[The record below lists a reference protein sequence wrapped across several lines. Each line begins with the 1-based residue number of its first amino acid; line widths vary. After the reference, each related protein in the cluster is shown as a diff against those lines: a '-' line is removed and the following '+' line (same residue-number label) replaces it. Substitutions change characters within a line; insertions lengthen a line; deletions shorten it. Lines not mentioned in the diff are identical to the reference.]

1 MTPIYFPF
9 TFISEPILDK
19 LWDTF
24 GKIVVYQS
32 SKINVPEKMT
42 AWEKSGKIDIRM
54 PVEGNDEKIEKILQ
68 EFKSW
73 ADLLQGGELS
83 LLKTQLGKIPFFNE
97 DATSQI
103 KLDIKRQ
110 DLKKP
115 SEEKPERLLVAR
127 MFLQVAQELDLQND
141 SLRQDLLSLEAMDQ
155 HLIKELTGETLSSSS
170 DVDTYQPVETNDAGQ
185 YMTKERI
192 DAWTRIMLQDR
203 QQSGLFITN
212 SRAVM
217 EHLLDD
223 APEAKILSDLND
235 MTASEKGIQKHENRK
250 NRILHHL
257 ETIAADAAS
266 AAASAATKTAVAP
279 SLFKEK
285 ARKKTF
291 TFYLIPGLSPH
302 QFFSRYMVSA
312 GGKSKSKRFKEPVK
326 NTLIGWYDR

>member
-9 TFISEPILDK
+9 TYISEPILDK

-54 PVEGNDEKIEKILQ
+54 PVEGNDEKIERILQ

-73 ADLLQGGELS
+73 ADLHQGSELS

-127 MFLQVAQELDLQND
+127 MFLQVAQELDLQHD
-141 SLRQDLLSLEAMDQ
+141 SLKQDFLSLEAMDQ
-155 HLIKELTGETLSSSS
+155 RLIKELTGEALSSSS
-170 DVDTYQPVETNDAGQ
+170 DVDTYQAVETNDAGK

-192 DAWTRIMLQDR
+192 DAWARIMLQDR

-223 APEAKILSDLND
+223 APEARVLSDVND
-235 MTASEKGIQKHENRK
+235 MTAFENGIKKHEKRQNL
-250 NRILHHL
+250 LHHL
-257 ETIAADAAS
+257 ETIVADAAS
-266 AAASAATKTAVAP
+266 ATTKTAVAP

-312 GGKSKSKRFKEPVK
+312 GGKSQSKRFTEPVK

>member
-9 TFISEPILDK
+9 TYISEPILDK

-54 PVEGNDEKIEKILQ
+54 PVEGNDEKIERILQ

-73 ADLLQGGELS
+73 ADLHQGSELS

-127 MFLQVAQELDLQND
+127 MFLQVAQELDLQHD
-141 SLRQDLLSLEAMDQ
+141 SLKQDLLSLEAMDQ
-155 HLIKELTGETLSSSS
+155 RLIKELTGEALSSSS
-170 DVDTYQPVETNDAGQ
+170 DVDTYQAVETNDAGK

-192 DAWTRIMLQDR
+192 DAWARIMLQDR

-223 APEAKILSDLND
+223 APEARVLSDVND
-235 MTASEKGIQKHENRK
+235 MTAFENGIKKHEKRQNL
-250 NRILHHL
+250 LHHL
-257 ETIAADAAS
+257 ETIVADAAS
-266 AAASAATKTAVAP
+266 ATTKTAVAP

-312 GGKSKSKRFKEPVK
+312 GGKSQSKRFTEPVK